1 LVSSGGF
8 SFGAT
13 LSESMMV
20 LLEVAEPIAASS

>member
-13 LSESMMV
+13 
-20 LLEVAEPIAASS
+20 PIQINYGLARQC

>member
-13 LSESMMV
+13 
-20 LLEVAEPIAASS
+20 PIRINDGLARKG

>member
-13 LSESMMV
+13 
-20 LLEVAEPIAASS
+20 PIRINDGLARKC